1 MVIAKFTAICCSTEQ
16 SLPRSLDIF
25 KSWLVSLWA
34 WPPCKFF
41 YHWSVETCPESQPLP
56 ERWGLQEEI
65 GSAWTILWNKTSQ
78 PNVSACDSFHMTSN
92 SEIYF
97 PFSFSKP
104 IYYFLLQ
111 KINITSSFK
120 HWSLKFTRLSCF
132 ILKRGKIHQRRA
144 DLCNRRAIGTFTG
157 SDYSGLSE

>member
-1 MVIAKFTAICCSTEQ
+1 MQ
-16 SLPRSLDIF
+16 SLINDQQRNSQAFELLLREVCFPCSEIPNYCRAGFTLF
-25 KSWLVSLWA
+25 PVRFLHVLGNFPPLTQALVDKPYS
-34 WPPCKFF
+34 
-41 YHWSVETCPESQPLP
+41 PEAVFLT
-56 ERWGLQEEI
+56 L
-65 GSAWTILWNKTSQ
+65 
-78 PNVSACDSFHMTSN
+78 ACDSFHMTSN

-120 HWSLKFTRLSCF
+120 HWSLKCTRLRCF

-157 SDYSGLSE
+157 SDYSGLSG